1 MISDFL
7 PQIDL
12 AKCIGCDLCI
22 KVCPTHTLALVDDLA
37 TVINPEAC
45 DYTGA
50 CQEICPTQAISLTY
64 EIIFMTTQGR
74 EHNQKQ
80 ANESTVPKQ

>member
-12 AKCIGCDLCI
+12 AKCIGCDLCV
-22 KVCPTHTLALVDDLA
+22 KACPTQALTLVNELA
-37 TVINPEAC
+37 VVIHPEAC

-64 EIIFMTTQGR
+64 ELIFVTTQGG
-74 EHNQKQ
+74 EHNQ
-80 ANESTVPKQ
+80 NHNC